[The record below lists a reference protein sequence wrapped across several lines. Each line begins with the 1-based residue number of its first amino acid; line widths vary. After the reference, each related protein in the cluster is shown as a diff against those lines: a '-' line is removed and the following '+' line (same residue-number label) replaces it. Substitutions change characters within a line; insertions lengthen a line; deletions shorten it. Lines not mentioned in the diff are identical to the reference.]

1 MISRVDPP
9 KCLFHAA
16 TEIEKDRYTLIE
28 QSAHLV
34 LLKLAFI
41 NTIQLY
47 SWLIISLAITVYYVY
62 MQLRYIIIMYN
73 VTVK

>member
-1 MISRVDPP
+1 MLKMKYSNGKGQGSLTQMLDT
-9 KCLFHAA
+9 H
-16 TEIEKDRYTLIE
+16 TEKDQYTLIE

-47 SWLIISLAITVYYVY
+47 
-62 MQLRYIIIMYN
+62 N
-73 VTVK
+73 